1 MELNVFRRESKLHFT
16 IRTKAILAT
25 IIAALAIISV
35 MGIYSFQSSRTIL
48 IDRTFERELPASL
61 GEVSNEI
68 NLKLETPILAS
79 KMMTLSPLMKQ
90 TRLSQEELQTYLQ
103 SVKNEFN
110 AISAYYVSNE
120 ASTYYTHNGV
130 LKTISTNE
138 QSDQWFYRF
147 IESNQPFE
155 LSLDIDAAT
164 GIPALF
170 VNYAVTRN
178 GERIGVTGISLT
190 LESITQLISNYSV
203 GESGIVFLVDRQGI
217 IKVHPDKNLI
227 GRSLDSVGIKA
238 SQLIGSKQTVVHEAI
253 VEGQPQILGSKAM
266 QGIGWTLITQIPK
279 QDVLGELNGFSQTII
294 FMALLIAAIYT
305 PIAAW
310 ATNKLLLPFVEV
322 AERLQQIGKGGGDLT
337 FRLDDSRHDEI
348 GQIAKGYNQFVQYL
362 SDLLKDVSNTGI
374 QISESIQG
382 VDHMAQSMEQDIKQ
396 QTSQIEQVATAI
408 HEMGASSDE
417 IAQNAN
423 GAADSAQHAASAI
436 SIGQKSVSVTSESIE
451 HMNKQLD
458 DTTEIINQLAQDANS
473 IDTVLD
479 VINSVSEQTNLLA
492 LNAAIEAARAGEQ
505 GRGFAVVA
513 DEVRTLASR
522 SQASTEEIR
531 GIIEKLQQRSQQAV
545 TAIETSTTLG
555 SNCQVEA
562 SNSEQQLSS
571 ISHSVDEMN
580 AMNMQIASATGQQ
593 SNVINEISP
602 HISGISEIA
611 RESDSMI
618 EKTAQEC
625 QHLRAK
631 AMHLTSLV
639 SQFKC

>member
-1 MELNVFRRESKLHFT
+1 MHFT

-79 KMMTLSPLMKQ
+79 KMMTLSPLMQQ

-130 LKTISTNE
+130 LKAISTNE

-178 GERIGVTGISLT
+178 GERIGVTGIGLT

-253 VEGQPQILGSKAM
+253 VEGQPLILGSKAM
-266 QGIGWTLITQIPK
+266 PGIGWTLITQIPK

-531 GIIEKLQQRSQQAV
+531 GIIEKLQQRTQQAV

-611 RESDSMI
+611 RESDNMI

>member
-1 MELNVFRRESKLHFT
+1 MHFT

-35 MGIYSFQSSRTIL
+35 MGIYSFQSSRAIL

-79 KMMTLSPLMKQ
+79 KMMTLSPLMKK
-90 TRLSQEELQTYLQ
+90 TSLPEEDLRAYLD

-120 ASTYYTHNGV
+120 ASTYYTHNGA

-147 IESNQPFE
+147 IQSDQAFE

-170 VNYAVTRN
+170 VNYVVTRN
-178 GERIGVTGISLT
+178 GKRIGVTGIGLT
-190 LESITQLISNYSV
+190 LESITQLISNYSI
-203 GESGIVFLVDRQGI
+203 GESGIVFLVDHQGI
-217 IKVHPDKNLI
+217 IKVHPNKNLI
-227 GRSLDSVGIKA
+227 GQSLDYVGIDS
-238 SQLIGSKQTVVHEAI
+238 SQLLGSQQTIVHEG
-253 VEGQPQILGSKAM
+253 VVDRHPQILGSKAM
-266 QGIGWTLITQIPK
+266 PGIGWTLITQIPK
-279 QDVLGELNGFSQTII
+279 QEVLSELNGFSQTII

-322 AERLQQIGKGGGDLT
+322 AELLQQIGKGGGDLT
-337 FRLDDSRHDEI
+337 LRLDDSRHDEI

-362 SDLLKDVSNTGI
+362 SDLLKDVSNSGL
-374 QISESIQG
+374 QISESIQS
-382 VDHMAQSMEQDIKQ
+382 VDRMAQSMEQDIKQ

-423 GAADSAQHAASAI
+423 GAADSAKHAASAI
-436 SIGQKSVSVTSESIE
+436 NIGQKSVTITSESIE
-451 HMNKQLD
+451 HMNQQLD
-458 DTTEIINQLAQDANS
+458 DTTAIVNQLAQDASS

-479 VINSVSEQTNLLA
+479 VISGVSEQTNLLA

-531 GIIEKLQQRSQQAV
+531 AIIGKLQHRTQQAV
-545 TAIETSTTLG
+545 AAIETSTTLG

-562 SNSEQQLSS
+562 SNSELQLSS
-571 ISHSVDEMN
+571 ISQSVNEMN
-580 AMNMQIASATGQQ
+580 AMNIQIASATGQQ

-611 RESDSMI
+611 RESDNMI

>member
-1 MELNVFRRESKLHFT
+1 MQFT

-35 MGIYSFQSSRTIL
+35 MGIYSFQSSRAIL

-90 TRLSQEELQTYLQ
+90 ASLSEKNLRAYLE

-147 IESNQPFE
+147 IQSDKAFE
-155 LSLDIDAAT
+155 LSLDIDAGT

-178 GERIGVTGISLT
+178 GERIGVTGIGLT

-203 GESGIVFLVDRQGI
+203 GKSGIVFLVDKQGI

-227 GRSLDSVGIKA
+227 GQSLNSVGIESSLLLG
-238 SQLIGSKQTVVHEAI
+238 SQQTIVHES
-253 VEGQPQILGSKAM
+253 VVDGQPQILGSKAM
-266 QGIGWTLITQIPK
+266 PGIGWTLITQIPK
-279 QDVLGELNGFSQTII
+279 QEVLSELNGFSQTII

-322 AERLQQIGKGGGDLT
+322 AELLQQIGKGGGDLT
-337 FRLDDSRHDEI
+337 LRLDDSRHDEI

-362 SDLLKDVSNTGI
+362 SDLLKDVSNTGQ
-374 QISESIQG
+374 QISESIQS
-382 VDHMAQSMEQDIKQ
+382 VDRMAQLMEQDIKQ

-423 GAADSAQHAASAI
+423 GAADSASRASGAI
-436 SIGQKSVSVTSESIE
+436 NIGQKSVTVTSESIE
-451 HMNKQLD
+451 HMNQQLD
-458 DTTEIINQLAQDANS
+458 DTTAIVNQLAQDANS

-479 VINSVSEQTNLLA
+479 VISGVSEQTNLLA

-531 GIIEKLQQRSQQAV
+531 GIIEQLQQRTQQAV
-545 TAIETSTTLG
+545 AAIETSTTLG
-555 SNCQVEA
+555 TNCRVEA

-571 ISHSVDEMN
+571 ISDSVDEMN

-611 RESDSMI
+611 RESDNMI
-618 EKTAQEC
+618 ERTAQEC
-625 QHLRAK
+625 QHLRTK
-631 AMHLTSLV
+631 AMHLTNLV

>member
-1 MELNVFRRESKLHFT
+1 MQFT

-35 MGIYSFQSSRTIL
+35 MGIYSFQSSRAIL

-90 TRLSQEELQTYLQ
+90 ASLSEKNLRAYLE

-130 LKTISTNE
+130 LKTISANE

-147 IESNQPFE
+147 IQSDKAFE
-155 LSLDIDAAT
+155 LSLDIDAGT

-170 VNYAVTRN
+170 VNYVVIRN
-178 GERIGVTGISLT
+178 GERIGVTGIGLT

-203 GESGIVFLVDRQGI
+203 GKSGIVFLVDKQGI

-227 GRSLDSVGIKA
+227 GQSLDSVGIESSLLLG
-238 SQLIGSKQTVVHEAI
+238 SQQTIVHEGI
-253 VEGQPQILGSKAM
+253 VNGQPQILGSKAM
-266 QGIGWTLITQIPK
+266 PGIGWTLITQIPK
-279 QDVLGELNGFSQTII
+279 QEVLSELNGFSKTII

-322 AERLQQIGKGGGDLT
+322 AELLQQIGKGGGDLT
-337 FRLDDSRHDEI
+337 LRLDDSRHDEI

-362 SDLLKDVSNTGI
+362 SDLLKDVSNTGQ
-374 QISESIQG
+374 QISESIQS
-382 VDHMAQSMEQDIKQ
+382 VDQMAQSMEQDIKQ

-423 GAADSAQHAASAI
+423 GAADSASKASGAI
-436 SIGQKSVSVTSESIE
+436 SIGQQSVTVTSESIE
-451 HMNKQLD
+451 HMNQQLD
-458 DTTEIINQLAQDANS
+458 DTTAIVNQLAQDANS

-479 VINSVSEQTNLLA
+479 VISGVSEQTNLLA

-531 GIIEKLQQRSQQAV
+531 GIIEQLQQRTQQAV
-545 TAIETSTTLG
+545 AAIETSTTLG
-555 SNCQVEA
+555 TNCRVEA

-571 ISHSVDEMN
+571 ISDSVDEMN

-611 RESDSMI
+611 RESDNMI
-618 EKTAQEC
+618 ERTAQEC
-625 QHLRAK
+625 QHLRTK
-631 AMHLTSLV
+631 AMHLTNLV

>member
-1 MELNVFRRESKLHFT
+1 MEFT

-25 IIAALAIISV
+25 IIATLAIISV
-35 MGIYSFQSSRTIL
+35 MGIYSFQSSRAIL

-79 KMMTLSPLMKQ
+79 KMMTLSPLMQQ
-90 TRLSQEELQTYLQ
+90 TTLSEEELRTYLQ

-120 ASTYYTHNGV
+120 ASTYYTHNGI
-130 LKTISTNE
+130 LKTISANE
-138 QSDQWFYRF
+138 QNDQWFYRF
-147 IESNQPFE
+147 IQSDKTFE
-155 LSLDIDAAT
+155 LSLDIDAGT

-170 VNYAVTRN
+170 VNYVVTRN
-178 GERIGVTGISLT
+178 GERIGVTGIGLT
-190 LESITQLISNYSV
+190 LESITQLISNHSV
-203 GESGIVFLVDRQGI
+203 DENGIVFLVDKQGI

-227 GRSLDSVGIKA
+227 GQSMDSIGIESSLLLG
-238 SQLIGSKQTVVHEAI
+238 SQQTIVHEG
-253 VEGQPQILGSKAM
+253 VVDRQPQILGSKSM
-266 QGIGWTLITQIPK
+266 PGIGWTLITQIPK
-279 QDVLGELNGFSQTII
+279 QEVLSELNDFSQTII

-322 AERLQQIGKGGGDLT
+322 AELLQQIGKGGGDLT
-337 FRLDDSRHDEI
+337 LRLDDSRHDEI

-362 SDLLKDVSNTGI
+362 SDLLKDVSNTGQ
-374 QISESIQG
+374 QISESIQS
-382 VDHMAQSMEQDIKQ
+382 VDGMAQSMEQDIKQ

-423 GAADSAQHAASAI
+423 GAADSASRASGAI
-436 SIGQKSVSVTSESIE
+436 IIGQKSVTVTSESIE
-451 HMNKQLD
+451 HMNQQLD
-458 DTTEIINQLAQDANS
+458 DTTAIVNQLAQDANS

-479 VINSVSEQTNLLA
+479 VISDVSEQTNLLA

-531 GIIEKLQQRSQQAV
+531 GIIEKLQHRTQQAV
-545 TAIETSTTLG
+545 AAIDTSTTLG

-571 ISHSVDEMN
+571 ISQSVDEMN

>member
-79 KMMTLSPLMKQ
+79 KMMTLSPLMQQ

-178 GERIGVTGISLT
+178 GERIGVTGIGLT

-253 VEGQPQILGSKAM
+253 VEGQPLILGSKAM
-266 QGIGWTLITQIPK
+266 PGIGWTLITQIPK

-310 ATNKLLLPFVEV
+310 ATNKFLLPFVEV

-531 GIIEKLQQRSQQAV
+531 GIIEKLQQRTQQAV

-602 HISGISEIA
+602 HISSISEIA
-611 RESDSMI
+611 RESDNMI

>member
-1 MELNVFRRESKLHFT
+1 MQFT

-35 MGIYSFQSSRTIL
+35 MGIYSFQSSRAIL

-61 GEVSNEI
+61 SEVSNEI

-90 TRLSQEELQTYLQ
+90 ASLSDKNLRAYLE

-147 IESNQPFE
+147 IQSDKAFE
-155 LSLDIDAAT
+155 LSLDIDAGT

-170 VNYAVTRN
+170 VNYVVTRN
-178 GERIGVTGISLT
+178 GERIGVTGIGLT
-190 LESITQLISNYSV
+190 FESITQLISNYSV
-203 GESGIVFLVDRQGI
+203 GKSGIVFLVDKQGI

-227 GRSLDSVGIKA
+227 GQSLNSVGIESSLLLG
-238 SQLIGSKQTVVHEAI
+238 SQQTIVHEGVI
-253 VEGQPQILGSKAM
+253 DGQPQILGSKAM
-266 QGIGWTLITQIPK
+266 PGIGWTLITQIPK
-279 QDVLGELNGFSQTII
+279 QEVLSELSGFSQTII

-322 AERLQQIGKGGGDLT
+322 AELLQQIGKGGGDLT
-337 FRLDDSRHDEI
+337 LRLDDSRHDEI

-362 SDLLKDVSNTGI
+362 SDLLKDVSNTGQ
-374 QISESIQG
+374 QISESIQS
-382 VDHMAQSMEQDIKQ
+382 VDRMAQSMEQDIKQ

-423 GAADSAQHAASAI
+423 GAADSASKASGAI
-436 SIGQKSVSVTSESIE
+436 NIGQKSVTVTSESIE
-451 HMNKQLD
+451 HMNQQLD
-458 DTTEIINQLAQDANS
+458 DTTAIVNQLAQDANS

-479 VINSVSEQTNLLA
+479 VISGVSEQTNLLA

-531 GIIEKLQQRSQQAV
+531 GIIEQLQQRTQQAV
-545 TAIETSTTLG
+545 AAIETSTTLG
-555 SNCQVEA
+555 TNCRVEA

-611 RESDSMI
+611 RESDNMI
-618 EKTAQEC
+618 ERTAQEC

>member
-1 MELNVFRRESKLHFT
+1 MEFT

-25 IIAALAIISV
+25 IIATLAIISV
-35 MGIYSFQSSRTIL
+35 MGIYSFQSSRAIL

-79 KMMTLSPLMKQ
+79 KMMTLSPLMQQ
-90 TRLSQEELQTYLQ
+90 TTLSEEELRTYLQ

-120 ASTYYTHNGV
+120 ASTYYTHNGI
-130 LKTISTNE
+130 LKTISANE
-138 QSDQWFYRF
+138 QNDQWFYRF
-147 IESNQPFE
+147 ILSDKAFE
-155 LSLDIDAAT
+155 LSLDIDAGT

-170 VNYAVTRN
+170 VNYVVTRN
-178 GERIGVTGISLT
+178 GERIGVTGIGLT
-190 LESITQLISNYSV
+190 LESITQLISNHSV
-203 GESGIVFLVDRQGI
+203 DESGIVFLVDKQGI

-227 GRSLDSVGIKA
+227 GQSMDSIGIESSLLVG
-238 SQLIGSKQTVVHEAI
+238 SQQTIVHEG
-253 VEGQPQILGSKAM
+253 VVDRQPQILGSKSM
-266 QGIGWTLITQIPK
+266 PGIGWTLITQIPK
-279 QDVLGELNGFSQTII
+279 QEVLSELNDFSQTII

-322 AERLQQIGKGGGDLT
+322 AELLQQIGKGGGDLT
-337 FRLDDSRHDEI
+337 LRLDDSRHDEI

-362 SDLLKDVSNTGI
+362 SDLLKDVSNTGQ
-374 QISESIQG
+374 QISESIQS
-382 VDHMAQSMEQDIKQ
+382 VDGMAQSMEQDIKQ

-423 GAADSAQHAASAI
+423 GAADSASRASGAI
-436 SIGQKSVSVTSESIE
+436 IIGQKSVTVTSESIE
-451 HMNKQLD
+451 HMNQQLD
-458 DTTEIINQLAQDANS
+458 DTTAIVNQLAQDANS

-479 VINSVSEQTNLLA
+479 VISDVSEQTNLLA

-531 GIIEKLQQRSQQAV
+531 GIIEKLQHRTQQAV
-545 TAIETSTTLG
+545 AAIDTSTTLG

-571 ISHSVDEMN
+571 ISQSVDE
-580 AMNMQIASATGQQ
+580 MNMQIASATGQQ

-625 QHLRAK
+625 QHLRAR
-631 AMHLTSLV
+631 ATHLTSLV

>member
-1 MELNVFRRESKLHFT
+1 M
-16 IRTKAILAT
+16 AT
-25 IIAALAIISV
+25 IIATLAIISV
-35 MGIYSFQSSRTIL
+35 MGIYSFQSSRAIL

-79 KMMTLSPLMKQ
+79 KMMTLSPLMQQ
-90 TRLSQEELQTYLQ
+90 TTLSEEELRTYLQ

-120 ASTYYTHNGV
+120 ASTYYTHNGI
-130 LKTISTNE
+130 LKTISANE
-138 QSDQWFYRF
+138 QNDQWIYRF
-147 IESNQPFE
+147 IQSDKTFE
-155 LSLDIDAAT
+155 LSLDIDAGT

-170 VNYAVTRN
+170 VNYVVTRN
-178 GERIGVTGISLT
+178 GERIGVTGIGLT
-190 LESITQLISNYSV
+190 LESITQLISNHSV
-203 GESGIVFLVDRQGI
+203 DENGIVFLVDKQGI

-227 GRSLDSVGIKA
+227 GQSMDSIGIESSLLLG
-238 SQLIGSKQTVVHEAI
+238 SQQTIVHEG
-253 VEGQPQILGSKAM
+253 VVDRQPQILGSKSM
-266 QGIGWTLITQIPK
+266 PGIGWTLITQIPK
-279 QDVLGELNGFSQTII
+279 QEVLSELNDFSQTII

-322 AERLQQIGKGGGDLT
+322 AELLQQIGKGGGDLT
-337 FRLDDSRHDEI
+337 LRLDDSRHDEI

-362 SDLLKDVSNTGI
+362 SDLLKDVSNTGQ
-374 QISESIQG
+374 QISESIQS
-382 VDHMAQSMEQDIKQ
+382 VDGMAQSMEQDIKQ

-423 GAADSAQHAASAI
+423 GAADSASRASGAI
-436 SIGQKSVSVTSESIE
+436 IIGQKSVTVTSESIE
-451 HMNKQLD
+451 HMNQQLD
-458 DTTEIINQLAQDANS
+458 DTTAIVNQLAQDANS

-479 VINSVSEQTNLLA
+479 VISDVSEQTNLLA

-531 GIIEKLQQRSQQAV
+531 GIIEKLQHRTQQAV
-545 TAIETSTTLG
+545 AAIDTSTTLG

-571 ISHSVDEMN
+571 ISQSVDEMN

>member
-1 MELNVFRRESKLHFT
+1 MQFT

-35 MGIYSFQSSRTIL
+35 MGIYSFQSSRAIL
-48 IDRTFERELPASL
+48 IDRTFERELPAAL

-90 TRLSQEELQTYLQ
+90 ASLSEKNLRAYLE

-147 IESNQPFE
+147 IQSDKAFE
-155 LSLDIDAAT
+155 LSLDIDAGT

-178 GERIGVTGISLT
+178 GERIGVTGIGLT

-203 GESGIVFLVDRQGI
+203 GKSGIVFLVDKQGI

-227 GRSLDSVGIKA
+227 GQSLNSVGIESSLLLG
-238 SQLIGSKQTVVHEAI
+238 SQQTIVHES
-253 VEGQPQILGSKAM
+253 VVDGQPQILGSKAM
-266 QGIGWTLITQIPK
+266 PGIGWTLITQIPK
-279 QDVLGELNGFSQTII
+279 QEVLSELNGFSQTII

-322 AERLQQIGKGGGDLT
+322 AELLQQIGKGGGDLT
-337 FRLDDSRHDEI
+337 LRLDDSRHDEI

-362 SDLLKDVSNTGI
+362 SDLLKDVSNTGQ
-374 QISESIQG
+374 QISESIQS
-382 VDHMAQSMEQDIKQ
+382 VDRMAQLMEQDIKQ

-423 GAADSAQHAASAI
+423 GAADSASRASGAI
-436 SIGQKSVSVTSESIE
+436 NIGQKSVTVTSESIE
-451 HMNKQLD
+451 HMNQQLD
-458 DTTEIINQLAQDANS
+458 DTTAIVNQLAQDANS

-479 VINSVSEQTNLLA
+479 VISGVSEQTNLLA

-531 GIIEKLQQRSQQAV
+531 GIIEQLQQRTQQAV
-545 TAIETSTTLG
+545 AAIETSTTLG
-555 SNCQVEA
+555 TNCRVEA

-571 ISHSVDEMN
+571 ISDSVDEMN

-611 RESDSMI
+611 RESDNMI
-618 EKTAQEC
+618 ERTAQEC
-625 QHLRAK
+625 QHLRTK
-631 AMHLTSLV
+631 AMHLTNLV

>member
-79 KMMTLSPLMKQ
+79 KMMTLSPLMQQ

-178 GERIGVTGISLT
+178 GERIGVTGIGLT

-253 VEGQPQILGSKAM
+253 VEGQPLILGSKAM
-266 QGIGWTLITQIPK
+266 PGIGWTLITQIPK

-531 GIIEKLQQRSQQAV
+531 GIIEKLQQRTQQAV

>member
-1 MELNVFRRESKLHFT
+1 MHFT

-35 MGIYSFQSSRTIL
+35 MGIYSFQSSRAIL

-79 KMMTLSPLMKQ
+79 KMMTLSPLMKKNS
-90 TRLSQEELQTYLQ
+90 LSEEDLRAYLD

-120 ASTYYTHNGV
+120 ASTYYTHNGA

-147 IESNQPFE
+147 IQSDQAFE

-170 VNYAVTRN
+170 VNYVVTRN
-178 GERIGVTGISLT
+178 GKRIGVTGIGLT
-190 LESITQLISNYSV
+190 LESITQLISNYSI
-203 GESGIVFLVDRQGI
+203 GESGIVFLVDHQGI
-217 IKVHPDKNLI
+217 IKVHPNKNLI
-227 GRSLDSVGIKA
+227 GQSLDSVGIDS
-238 SQLIGSKQTVVHEAI
+238 SQLLGSQQTIVHEG
-253 VEGQPQILGSKAM
+253 VVDRHPQILGSKAM
-266 QGIGWTLITQIPK
+266 PGIGWTLITQIPK
-279 QDVLGELNGFSQTII
+279 QEVLSELNGFSQTII

-322 AERLQQIGKGGGDLT
+322 AELLQQIGKGGGDLT
-337 FRLDDSRHDEI
+337 LRLDDSRHDEI

-362 SDLLKDVSNTGI
+362 SDLLKDVSNSGL
-374 QISESIQG
+374 QISESIQS
-382 VDHMAQSMEQDIKQ
+382 VDRMAQSMEQDIKQ

-408 HEMGASSDE
+408 HEMGANSDE

-423 GAADSAQHAASAI
+423 GAADSAKHAASAI
-436 SIGQKSVSVTSESIE
+436 NIGQKSVTITSESIE
-451 HMNKQLD
+451 HMNQQFD
-458 DTTEIINQLAQDANS
+458 DTTAIVNQLAQDASS

-479 VINSVSEQTNLLA
+479 VISGVSEQTNLLA

-531 GIIEKLQQRSQQAV
+531 AIIEKLQHRTQQAV
-545 TAIETSTTLG
+545 AAIETSTTLG

-562 SNSEQQLSS
+562 SNSELQLSS
-571 ISHSVDEMN
+571 ISQSVNEMN
-580 AMNMQIASATGQQ
+580 AMNIQIASATGQQ

-611 RESDSMI
+611 RESDNMI

>member
-130 LKTISTNE
+130 LKAISTNE

-178 GERIGVTGISLT
+178 GERIGVTGIGLT

-253 VEGQPQILGSKAM
+253 VEGQPLILGSKAM
-266 QGIGWTLITQIPK
+266 PGIGWTLITQIPK

-322 AERLQQIGKGGGDLT
+322 ADRLQQIGKGGGDLT

-436 SIGQKSVSVTSESIE
+436 SIGQESVSVTSESIE

-531 GIIEKLQQRSQQAV
+531 GIIEKLQQRTQQAV

-631 AMHLTSLV
+631 AIHLTSLV

>member
-79 KMMTLSPLMKQ
+79 KMMTLSPLMQQ

-178 GERIGVTGISLT
+178 GERIGVTGIGLT

-253 VEGQPQILGSKAM
+253 VEGQPLILGSKAM
-266 QGIGWTLITQIPK
+266 PGIGWTLITQIPK

-362 SDLLKDVSNTGI
+362 SDLLKDVSNTSI

-531 GIIEKLQQRSQQAV
+531 GIIEKLQQRTQQAV

-571 ISHSVDEMN
+571 ISLSVDEMN

-611 RESDSMI
+611 RESDNMI

>member
-1 MELNVFRRESKLHFT
+1 M
-16 IRTKAILAT
+16 AT
-25 IIAALAIISV
+25 IIATLAIISV
-35 MGIYSFQSSRTIL
+35 MGIYSFQSSRAIL

-79 KMMTLSPLMKQ
+79 KMMTLSPLMQQ
-90 TRLSQEELQTYLQ
+90 TTLSEEELRTYLK

-120 ASTYYTHNGV
+120 ASTYYTHNGI
-130 LKTISTNE
+130 LKTISANE
-138 QSDQWFYRF
+138 QNDQWFYRF
-147 IESNQPFE
+147 IQSDKTFE
-155 LSLDIDAAT
+155 LSLDIDAGT

-170 VNYAVTRN
+170 VNYVVTRN
-178 GERIGVTGISLT
+178 GERIGVTGIGLT
-190 LESITQLISNYSV
+190 LESITQLISNHSV
-203 GESGIVFLVDRQGI
+203 DENGIVFLVDKQGI

-227 GRSLDSVGIKA
+227 GQSMDSIGIESSLLLG
-238 SQLIGSKQTVVHEAI
+238 SQQTIVHEG
-253 VEGQPQILGSKAM
+253 VVDRQPQILGSKSM
-266 QGIGWTLITQIPK
+266 PGIGWTLITQIPK
-279 QDVLGELNGFSQTII
+279 QEVLSELNDFSQTII

-322 AERLQQIGKGGGDLT
+322 AELLQQIGKGGGDLT
-337 FRLDDSRHDEI
+337 LRLDDSRHDEI

-362 SDLLKDVSNTGI
+362 SDLLKDVSNTGQ
-374 QISESIQG
+374 QISESIQS
-382 VDHMAQSMEQDIKQ
+382 VDGMAQSMEQDIKQ

-423 GAADSAQHAASAI
+423 GAADSASRASGAI
-436 SIGQKSVSVTSESIE
+436 IIGQKSVTVTSESIE
-451 HMNKQLD
+451 HMNQQLD
-458 DTTEIINQLAQDANS
+458 DTTAIVNQLAQDANS

-479 VINSVSEQTNLLA
+479 VISDVSEQTNLLA

-531 GIIEKLQQRSQQAV
+531 GIIEKLQHRTQQAV
-545 TAIETSTTLG
+545 AAIDTSTTLG

-571 ISHSVDEMN
+571 ISQSVDEMN

>member
-1 MELNVFRRESKLHFT
+1 YND
-16 IRTKAILAT
+16 LA
-25 IIAALAIISV
+25 V
-35 MGIYSFQSSRTIL
+35 
-48 IDRTFERELPASL
+48 
-61 GEVSNEI
+61 
-68 NLKLETPILAS
+68 
-79 KMMTLSPLMKQ
+79 
-90 TRLSQEELQTYLQ
+90 
-103 SVKNEFN
+103 
-110 AISAYYVSNE
+110 
-120 ASTYYTHNGV
+120 
-130 LKTISTNE
+130 
-138 QSDQWFYRF
+138 
-147 IESNQPFE
+147 
-155 LSLDIDAAT
+155 
-164 GIPALF
+164 
-170 VNYAVTRN
+170 
-178 GERIGVTGISLT
+178 GERIGVTGIGLT

-203 GESGIVFLVDRQGI
+203 GKSGIVFLVDKQGI

-227 GRSLDSVGIKA
+227 GQSLDSVGIESSLLLG
-238 SQLIGSKQTVVHEAI
+238 SQQTIVHEG
-253 VEGQPQILGSKAM
+253 VVDGQPQILGSKAM
-266 QGIGWTLITQIPK
+266 PGIGWTLITQIPK
-279 QDVLGELNGFSQTII
+279 QEVLSELNGFSQTII

-322 AERLQQIGKGGGDLT
+322 AELLQQIGKGGGDLT
-337 FRLDDSRHDEI
+337 LRLDDSRHDEI

-362 SDLLKDVSNTGI
+362 SDLLKDVSNTGQ
-374 QISESIQG
+374 QISESIQS
-382 VDHMAQSMEQDIKQ
+382 VDRMAQSMEQDIKQ

-423 GAADSAQHAASAI
+423 SAADSASKASGAI
-436 SIGQKSVSVTSESIE
+436 NIGQKSVAVTSESIE
-451 HMNKQLD
+451 HMNQQLD
-458 DTTEIINQLAQDANS
+458 DTTAIVNQLAQDANS

-479 VINSVSEQTNLLA
+479 VISGVSEQTNLLA

-531 GIIEKLQQRSQQAV
+531 GIIEQLQQRTQQAV
-545 TAIETSTTLG
+545 AAIETSTTLG
-555 SNCQVEA
+555 TNCRVEA

-571 ISHSVDEMN
+571 ISDSVDEMN

-611 RESDSMI
+611 RESDNMI

-631 AMHLTSLV
+631 AIHLTNLV

>member
-79 KMMTLSPLMKQ
+79 KMMTLSPLMQ
-90 TRLSQEELQTYLQ
+90 QSRLSQEELQTYLQ

-178 GERIGVTGISLT
+178 GERIGVTGIGLT

-253 VEGQPQILGSKAM
+253 VEGQPLILGSKAM
-266 QGIGWTLITQIPK
+266 PGIGWTLITQIPK

-310 ATNKLLLPFVEV
+310 ATNKLLLPFIEV

-531 GIIEKLQQRSQQAV
+531 GIIEKLQQRTQQAV

-571 ISHSVDEMN
+571 ISLSVDEMN

-611 RESDSMI
+611 RESDNMI

>member
-1 MELNVFRRESKLHFT
+1 
-16 IRTKAILAT
+16 
-25 IIAALAIISV
+25 
-35 MGIYSFQSSRTIL
+35 
-48 IDRTFERELPASL
+48 
-61 GEVSNEI
+61 
-68 NLKLETPILAS
+68 
-79 KMMTLSPLMKQ
+79 
-90 TRLSQEELQTYLQ
+90 
-103 SVKNEFN
+103 
-110 AISAYYVSNE
+110 
-120 ASTYYTHNGV
+120 
-130 LKTISTNE
+130 
-138 QSDQWFYRF
+138 
-147 IESNQPFE
+147 
-155 LSLDIDAAT
+155 
-164 GIPALF
+164 
-170 VNYAVTRN
+170 
-178 GERIGVTGISLT
+178 
-190 LESITQLISNYSV
+190 
-203 GESGIVFLVDRQGI
+203 
-217 IKVHPDKNLI
+217 
-227 GRSLDSVGIKA
+227 
-238 SQLIGSKQTVVHEAI
+238 
-253 VEGQPQILGSKAM
+253 
-266 QGIGWTLITQIPK
+266 
-279 QDVLGELNGFSQTII
+279 
-294 FMALLIAAIYT
+294 
-305 PIAAW
+305 
-310 ATNKLLLPFVEV
+310 
-322 AERLQQIGKGGGDLT
+322 
-337 FRLDDSRHDEI
+337 
-348 GQIAKGYNQFVQYL
+348 
-362 SDLLKDVSNTGI
+362 
-374 QISESIQG
+374 
-382 VDHMAQSMEQDIKQ
+382 MAQSMEQDIKQ

-436 SIGQKSVSVTSESIE
+436 SIGQNSVSVTSESIE

-531 GIIEKLQQRSQQAV
+531 GIIEKLQQRTQQAV

-555 SNCQVEA
+555 SKCQVEA

-571 ISHSVDEMN
+571 ISQSVDQMN

>member
-178 GERIGVTGISLT
+178 GERIGVTGIGLT

-253 VEGQPQILGSKAM
+253 VEGQPLILGSKAM
-266 QGIGWTLITQIPK
+266 PGIGWTLITQIPK

-531 GIIEKLQQRSQQAV
+531 GIIEKLQQRTQQAV

-571 ISHSVDEMN
+571 ISLSVDEMN

-611 RESDSMI
+611 RESDNMI

>member
-1 MELNVFRRESKLHFT
+1 MEFT

-25 IIAALAIISV
+25 IIATLAIISV
-35 MGIYSFQSSRTIL
+35 MGIYSFQSSRAIL

-79 KMMTLSPLMKQ
+79 KMMTLSPLMQQ
-90 TRLSQEELQTYLQ
+90 TTLSEEELRTYLQ

-120 ASTYYTHNGV
+120 ASTYYTHNGI
-130 LKTISTNE
+130 LKTISANE
-138 QSDQWFYRF
+138 QNDQWFYRF
-147 IESNQPFE
+147 IQSDKTFE
-155 LSLDIDAAT
+155 ISLDIDAGT

-170 VNYAVTRN
+170 VNYVVTRN
-178 GERIGVTGISLT
+178 GERIGVTGIGLT
-190 LESITQLISNYSV
+190 LESITQLISNHSV
-203 GESGIVFLVDRQGI
+203 DENGIVFLVDKQGI

-227 GRSLDSVGIKA
+227 GQSMDSIGIESSLLLG
-238 SQLIGSKQTVVHEAI
+238 SQQTIVHEG
-253 VEGQPQILGSKAM
+253 VVDRQPQILGSKSM
-266 QGIGWTLITQIPK
+266 PGIGWTLITQIPK
-279 QDVLGELNGFSQTII
+279 QEVLSELNDFSQTII

-322 AERLQQIGKGGGDLT
+322 AELLQQIGKGGGDLT
-337 FRLDDSRHDEI
+337 LRLDDSRHDEI

-362 SDLLKDVSNTGI
+362 SDLLKDVSNTGQ
-374 QISESIQG
+374 QISESIQS
-382 VDHMAQSMEQDIKQ
+382 VDGMAQSMEQDIKQ

-423 GAADSAQHAASAI
+423 GAADSASRASGAI
-436 SIGQKSVSVTSESIE
+436 IIGQKSVTATSESIE
-451 HMNKQLD
+451 HMNQQLD
-458 DTTEIINQLAQDANS
+458 DTTAIVNQLAQDANS

-479 VINSVSEQTNLLA
+479 VISDVSEQTNLLA

-531 GIIEKLQQRSQQAV
+531 GIIEKLQHRTQQAV
-545 TAIETSTTLG
+545 AAIDTSTTLG

-571 ISHSVDEMN
+571 ISQSVDEMN

>member
-79 KMMTLSPLMKQ
+79 KMMTLSPLMQQ

-178 GERIGVTGISLT
+178 GERIGVTGIGLT

-253 VEGQPQILGSKAM
+253 VEGQPLILGSKAM
-266 QGIGWTLITQIPK
+266 PGIGWTLITQIPK

-531 GIIEKLQQRSQQAV
+531 GIIEKLQQRTQQAV

-611 RESDSMI
+611 RESDNMI

>member
-1 MELNVFRRESKLHFT
+1 M
-16 IRTKAILAT
+16 AT

-35 MGIYSFQSSRTIL
+35 MGIYSFQSSRAIL

-79 KMMTLSPLMKQ
+79 KMMTLSPLMQQ
-90 TRLSQEELQTYLQ
+90 TTLSEEELRTYLQ

-130 LKTISTNE
+130 LKTISANE
-138 QSDQWFYRF
+138 QNDQWFYRF
-147 IESNQPFE
+147 IQSDKVFE
-155 LSLDIDAAT
+155 LSLDIDAGT

-170 VNYAVTRN
+170 VNYVVTRN
-178 GERIGVTGISLT
+178 GEHIGVTGIGLT

-203 GESGIVFLVDRQGI
+203 GKSGIVFLVDQQGT

-227 GRSLDSVGIKA
+227 GQSLDSVGIESSLLLG
-238 SQLIGSKQTVVHEAI
+238 SQQTIVHED
-253 VEGQPQILGSKAM
+253 VVDGQPQILGSKSM
-266 QGIGWTLITQIPK
+266 PGIGWTLITQIPK
-279 QDVLGELNGFSQTII
+279 QEVLSELNGFSQTII

-322 AERLQQIGKGGGDLT
+322 AELLQQIGKGGGDLT
-337 FRLDDSRHDEI
+337 LRLDDSRHDEI

-362 SDLLKDVSNTGI
+362 SDLLKDVSNTGQ
-374 QISESIQG
+374 QISESIQS
-382 VDHMAQSMEQDIKQ
+382 VDGMAQSMEQDIKQ

-423 GAADSAQHAASAI
+423 GAADSASRASGAI
-436 SIGQKSVSVTSESIE
+436 SIGQKSVTVTSESIE
-451 HMNKQLD
+451 HMNQQLD
-458 DTTEIINQLAQDANS
+458 DTTAIVNQLAQDANS

-479 VINSVSEQTNLLA
+479 VISGVSEQTNLLA

-531 GIIEKLQQRSQQAV
+531 GIIEKLQHRTQQAV
-545 TAIETSTTLG
+545 AAIETSTTLG

-571 ISHSVDEMN
+571 ISQSVDEMN

-611 RESDSMI
+611 RESDNMI
-618 EKTAQEC
+618 ERTAQEC

>member
-1 MELNVFRRESKLHFT
+1 M
-16 IRTKAILAT
+16 AT

-35 MGIYSFQSSRTIL
+35 MGIYSFQSSRAIL

-90 TRLSQEELQTYLQ
+90 ASLSEKNLRAYLE

-130 LKTISTNE
+130 LKTISANE

-147 IESNQPFE
+147 IQSDKAFE
-155 LSLDIDAAT
+155 LSLDIDAGT

-170 VNYAVTRN
+170 VNYVVTRN
-178 GERIGVTGISLT
+178 GERIGVTGIGLT

-203 GESGIVFLVDRQGI
+203 GKSGIVLLVDKQGT

-227 GRSLDSVGIKA
+227 GQSLNSVGIESSLLLG
-238 SQLIGSKQTVVHEAI
+238 SQQTIVHEGI
-253 VEGQPQILGSKAM
+253 VDGQPQILGSKAM
-266 QGIGWTLITQIPK
+266 PGIGWTLITQIPK
-279 QDVLGELNGFSQTII
+279 QDVLSELNGFSQTII

-322 AERLQQIGKGGGDLT
+322 AELLQQIGKGGGDLT
-337 FRLDDSRHDEI
+337 LRLDDSRHDEI

-362 SDLLKDVSNTGI
+362 SDLLKDVSNTGQ
-374 QISESIQG
+374 QISESIQS
-382 VDHMAQSMEQDIKQ
+382 VDRMAQSMEQDIKQ

-423 GAADSAQHAASAI
+423 GAADSASRASGAI
-436 SIGQKSVSVTSESIE
+436 NIGQKSVTVTSESIE
-451 HMNKQLD
+451 HMNQQLD
-458 DTTEIINQLAQDANS
+458 DTTAIVNQLAQDANS

-479 VINSVSEQTNLLA
+479 VISGVSEQTNLLA

-531 GIIEKLQQRSQQAV
+531 GIIEQLQQRTQQAV
-545 TAIETSTTLG
+545 AAIETSTTLET
-555 SNCQVEA
+555 NCRVEA

-611 RESDSMI
+611 RESDNMI
-618 EKTAQEC
+618 ERTAQEC
-625 QHLRAK
+625 QHLRTK
-631 AMHLTSLV
+631 AMHLTNLV

>member
-1 MELNVFRRESKLHFT
+1 M
-16 IRTKAILAT
+16 AT

-35 MGIYSFQSSRTIL
+35 MGIYSFQSSRAIL

-90 TRLSQEELQTYLQ
+90 ASLSEKNLRAYLE

-147 IESNQPFE
+147 IQSDKAFE
-155 LSLDIDAAT
+155 LSLDIDAGT

-178 GERIGVTGISLT
+178 GERIGVTGIGLT

-203 GESGIVFLVDRQGI
+203 GKSGIVFLVDKQGS

-227 GRSLDSVGIKA
+227 GQSLNSIGIESSLLLG
-238 SQLIGSKQTVVHEAI
+238 SQQTIVHEG
-253 VEGQPQILGSKAM
+253 VVDGQPQILGSKAM
-266 QGIGWTLITQIPK
+266 PGIGWTLITQIPK
-279 QDVLGELNGFSQTII
+279 QEVLSELNGFSQTII

-322 AERLQQIGKGGGDLT
+322 AELLQQIGKGGGDLT
-337 FRLDDSRHDEI
+337 LRLDDARHDEI

-362 SDLLKDVSNTGI
+362 SDLLKDVSNTGQ
-374 QISESIQG
+374 QISESIQS
-382 VDHMAQSMEQDIKQ
+382 VDRMAQSMEQDIKQ

-423 GAADSAQHAASAI
+423 GAADSASRASGAI
-436 SIGQKSVSVTSESIE
+436 SIGQKSVTVTSESIE
-451 HMNKQLD
+451 HMNQQLD
-458 DTTEIINQLAQDANS
+458 DTTAIVNQLAQDANS

-479 VINSVSEQTNLLA
+479 VISGVSEQTNLLA

-531 GIIEKLQQRSQQAV
+531 GIIEQLQQRTQQAV
-545 TAIETSTTLG
+545 AAIETSTTLG
-555 SNCQVEA
+555 TNCRVES

-571 ISHSVDEMN
+571 ISDSVDEMN

-611 RESDSMI
+611 RESDNMI

-631 AMHLTSLV
+631 AIHLTNLV

>member
-79 KMMTLSPLMKQ
+79 KMMTLSPLMQ
-90 TRLSQEELQTYLQ
+90 QSRLSQEELQTYLQ

-178 GERIGVTGISLT
+178 GERIGVTGIGLT

-253 VEGQPQILGSKAM
+253 VEGQPLILGSKAM
-266 QGIGWTLITQIPK
+266 PGIGWTLITQIPK

-492 LNAAIEAARAGEQ
+492 LNAAIEAARVGEQ

>member
-79 KMMTLSPLMKQ
+79 KMMTLSPLMQQ

-178 GERIGVTGISLT
+178 GERIGVTGIGLT

-253 VEGQPQILGSKAM
+253 VEGQPLILGSKAM
-266 QGIGWTLITQIPK
+266 PGIGWTLITQIPK

-531 GIIEKLQQRSQQAV
+531 GIIEKLQQRTQKAV

-571 ISHSVDEMN
+571 ISLSVDEMN

-611 RESDSMI
+611 RESDNMI

>member
-1 MELNVFRRESKLHFT
+1 M
-16 IRTKAILAT
+16 AT

-35 MGIYSFQSSRTIL
+35 MGIYSFQSSRAIL

-90 TRLSQEELQTYLQ
+90 ASLSEKNLRAYLE

-130 LKTISTNE
+130 LKTISANE

-147 IESNQPFE
+147 IQSDKAFE
-155 LSLDIDAAT
+155 LSLDIDAGT

-170 VNYAVTRN
+170 VNYVVIRN
-178 GERIGVTGISLT
+178 GERIGVTGIGLT

-203 GESGIVFLVDRQGI
+203 GKSGIVFLVDKQGI

-227 GRSLDSVGIKA
+227 GQSLDSVGIESSLLLG
-238 SQLIGSKQTVVHEAI
+238 SQQTIVHEGI
-253 VEGQPQILGSKAM
+253 VNGQPQILGSKAM
-266 QGIGWTLITQIPK
+266 PGIGWTLITQIPK
-279 QDVLGELNGFSQTII
+279 QEVLSELNGFSKTII

-322 AERLQQIGKGGGDLT
+322 AELLQQIGKGGGDLT
-337 FRLDDSRHDEI
+337 LRLDDSRHDEI

-362 SDLLKDVSNTGI
+362 SDLLKDVSNTGQ
-374 QISESIQG
+374 QISESIQS
-382 VDHMAQSMEQDIKQ
+382 VDQMAQSMEQDIKQ

-423 GAADSAQHAASAI
+423 GAADSASKASGAI
-436 SIGQKSVSVTSESIE
+436 SIGQQSVTVTSESIE
-451 HMNKQLD
+451 HMNQQLD
-458 DTTEIINQLAQDANS
+458 DTTAIVNQLAQDANS

-479 VINSVSEQTNLLA
+479 VISGVSEQTNLLA

-531 GIIEKLQQRSQQAV
+531 GIIEQLQQRTQQAV
-545 TAIETSTTLG
+545 AAIETSTTLG
-555 SNCQVEA
+555 TNCRVEA

-571 ISHSVDEMN
+571 ISDSVDEMN

-611 RESDSMI
+611 RESDNMI
-618 EKTAQEC
+618 ERTAQEC
-625 QHLRAK
+625 QHLRTK
-631 AMHLTSLV
+631 AMHLTNLV

>member
-1 MELNVFRRESKLHFT
+1 M
-16 IRTKAILAT
+16 AT

-35 MGIYSFQSSRTIL
+35 MGIYSFQSSRAIL

-79 KMMTLSPLMKQ
+79 KMMTLSPLMKKNS
-90 TRLSQEELQTYLQ
+90 LSEEDLRAYLD

-120 ASTYYTHNGV
+120 ASTYYTHNGA

-147 IESNQPFE
+147 IQSDQAFE

-170 VNYAVTRN
+170 VNYVVTRN
-178 GERIGVTGISLT
+178 GKRIGVTGIGLT
-190 LESITQLISNYSV
+190 LESITQLISNYSI
-203 GESGIVFLVDRQGI
+203 GESGIVFLVDHQGI
-217 IKVHPDKNLI
+217 IKVHPNKNLI
-227 GRSLDSVGIKA
+227 GQSLDSVGIDS
-238 SQLIGSKQTVVHEAI
+238 SQLLGSQQTIVHEG
-253 VEGQPQILGSKAM
+253 VVDRHPQILGSKAM
-266 QGIGWTLITQIPK
+266 PGIGWTLITQIPK
-279 QDVLGELNGFSQTII
+279 QEVLSELNGFSQTII

-322 AERLQQIGKGGGDLT
+322 AELLQQIGKGGGDLT
-337 FRLDDSRHDEI
+337 LRLDDSRHDEI

-362 SDLLKDVSNTGI
+362 SDLLKDVSNSGL
-374 QISESIQG
+374 QISESIQS
-382 VDHMAQSMEQDIKQ
+382 VDRMAQSMEQDIKQ

-423 GAADSAQHAASAI
+423 GAADSAKHAASAI
-436 SIGQKSVSVTSESIE
+436 NIGQKSVTITSESIE
-451 HMNKQLD
+451 HMNQQLD
-458 DTTEIINQLAQDANS
+458 DTTAIVNQLAQDASS

-479 VINSVSEQTNLLA
+479 VISGVSEQTNLLA

-531 GIIEKLQQRSQQAV
+531 AIIEKLQHRTQQAV
-545 TAIETSTTLG
+545 AAIETSTTLG

-562 SNSEQQLSS
+562 SNSELQLSS
-571 ISHSVDEMN
+571 ISQSVNEMN
-580 AMNMQIASATGQQ
+580 AMNIQIASATGQQ

-611 RESDSMI
+611 RESDNMI

>member
-1 MELNVFRRESKLHFT
+1 M
-16 IRTKAILAT
+16 AT

-35 MGIYSFQSSRTIL
+35 MGIYSFQSSRAIL

-90 TRLSQEELQTYLQ
+90 ASLSEKNLRAYLE
-103 SVKNEFN
+103 SVKDEFN

-130 LKTISTNE
+130 LKTISANE

-147 IESNQPFE
+147 IQSDKAFE
-155 LSLDIDAAT
+155 LSLDIDAGT

-170 VNYAVTRN
+170 VNYVVTRN
-178 GERIGVTGISLT
+178 GERIGVTGIGLT

-203 GESGIVFLVDRQGI
+203 GKSGIVFLVDKQGI

-227 GRSLDSVGIKA
+227 GQSLDSVGIESSLLLG
-238 SQLIGSKQTVVHEAI
+238 SQQTIVHEG
-253 VEGQPQILGSKAM
+253 VVDRQPQILGSKAM
-266 QGIGWTLITQIPK
+266 PGIGWTLITQIPK
-279 QDVLGELNGFSQTII
+279 EEVLSELNGFSQTII

-322 AERLQQIGKGGGDLT
+322 AELLQQIGKGGGDLT
-337 FRLDDSRHDEI
+337 LRLDDSRHDEI

-362 SDLLKDVSNTGI
+362 SDLLKDVSNTGQ
-374 QISESIQG
+374 QISESIQS
-382 VDHMAQSMEQDIKQ
+382 VDRMAQSMEQDIKQ

-423 GAADSAQHAASAI
+423 GAADSASRASGAI
-436 SIGQKSVSVTSESIE
+436 NIGQKSVAVTSESIE
-451 HMNKQLD
+451 HMNQQLD
-458 DTTEIINQLAQDANS
+458 DTTAIVNQLAQDANS

-479 VINSVSEQTNLLA
+479 VISGVSEQTNLLA

-531 GIIEKLQQRSQQAV
+531 GIIEKLQQRTQQAV
-545 TAIETSTTLG
+545 AAIETSTTLG
-555 SNCQVEA
+555 TNCRVEA

-571 ISHSVDEMN
+571 ISDSVDEMN

-611 RESDSMI
+611 RESDNMI
-618 EKTAQEC
+618 ERTAQDC

-631 AMHLTSLV
+631 AMHLTNLV